1 MAKNKCERE
10 NTQAQEG
17 EEEMIRMFKDDF
29 DAMQQEV
36 DKLSEDNAALVAEN
50 DKLKTFANEMT
61 TQAQR
66 LQAEFDNY
74 RKRTNETNQRV
85 RIDGSVDVLEK
96 LLPVLDAIEQAKL
109 MIKDEN
115 TLGGIAIIER
125 QLDALLKSFDVQRFD
140 SLGLEFDP
148 NFHNAIMEED
158 TTEENK
164 GKVVRVYQQGYTI
177 GDKILR
183 HAVVIVGK

>member
-10 NTQAQEG
+10 NSQAQEG

-74 RKRTNETNQRV
+74 RKRTNETNKRV

-158 TTEENK
+158 TAEENK